1 MSNYQQPNF
10 SHLSMDPRVP
20 SGYIFNGQFYPN
32 TMAPQMPLGYT
43 NSGQFYINSLLPQI
57 PSGFQNSGQYY
68 PTSTMP
74 RTPFGYPNGGQFY
87 SIPTA
92 PRRPSSYAQSPQAQW
107 HQQAQPVQQQIS
119 PAQMETAEA
128 RAKRIAEMN
137 MQAQLRREHAEAKR
151 AKDEKRH
158 QQAEQARRAEA
169 ARLQQSRLEEQQR
182 LERESQEWAERLQ
195 RERHYIRREQ
205 LRHNPSA
212 NFRYY
217 DEKLK
222 YFPLQPG
229 EKKNP
234 YMTTLLANRP
244 MPQKGEEELAL
255 AIQYAHDNWDLYLVF
270 PKDVSCAARL
280 QREKMEEEQEAK
292 RKAGVVSMGDAGEE
306 S

>member
-10 SHLSMDPRVP
+10 SHLPMDPRIP
-20 SGYIFNGQFYPN
+20 SGYVINGQFYPN
-32 TMAPQMPLGYT
+32 SMAPQMPSGYT
-43 NSGQFYINSLLPQI
+43 NSGQFYTNPIPPQI
-57 PSGFQNSGQYY
+57 PSGFPNSGQYY

-74 RTPFGYPNGGQFY
+74 RTPSAYPNGGEFY
-87 SIPTA
+87 SSPTA
-92 PRRPSSYAQSPQAQW
+92 LRRLSGYTQSPQAQW
-107 HQQAQPVQQQIS
+107 YPQAQPIQQQIP
-119 PAQMETAEA
+119 PAQIETAKA
-128 RAKRIAEMN
+128 RADRIADIN
-137 MQAQLRREHAEAKR
+137 TQAQLRRQHAEAKR

-158 QQAEQARRAEA
+158 QQAEQTRRAEA

-182 LERESQEWAERLQ
+182 LERENQEWAERLQ

-205 LRHNPSA
+205 LRHDPSA

-217 DEKLK
+217 EEKLK

-244 MPQKGEEELAL
+244 MPQEGEEELAL
-255 AIQYAHDNWDLYLVF
+255 AIQYAHDNWDSYFVF

-280 QREKMEEEQEAK
+280 QREKMEKEEEAK
-292 RKAGVVSMGDAGEE
+292 RKAGIVSMGDAGEE
-306 S
+306 P